1 MALTENQFAALDLQ
15 AVACAIVNSG
25 TCTPSTALTCE
36 ETIFLLASLIVDI
49 IGVGEIGDI
58 TSADLETVMVRAKC
72 ALQVPLPPID
82 FDKLVAYA
90 LTLAHE
96 NRLV

>member
-1 MALTENQFAALDLQ
+1 MALSENQFDGIDLQ
-15 AVACAIVNSG
+15 GIACAIVNSG

-36 ETIFLLASLIVDI
+36 ETIFLLLALIV
-49 IGVGEIGDI
+49 GVTGVSEITNT
-58 TSADLETVMVRAKC
+58 TSADLETVTARAKC
-72 ALQVPLPPID
+72 AMQVPLPPID